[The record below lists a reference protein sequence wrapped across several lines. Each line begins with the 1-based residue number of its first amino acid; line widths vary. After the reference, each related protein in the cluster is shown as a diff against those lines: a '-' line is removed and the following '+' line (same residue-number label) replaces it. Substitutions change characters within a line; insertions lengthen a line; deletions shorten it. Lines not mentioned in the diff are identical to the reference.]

1 LQKLWGQ
8 AKAKAKTT
16 RRSLIS
22 NTKYMAKKINEFLKT
37 LIVKA
42 GGNPEDEKLKAALAA
57 IVADTEVNDD
67 VVNAIE
73 QGLISIE
80 NAKNNHPDIKK
91 HYTALALNGLDSELE
106 RLMEDERFD
115 EATITEL
122 KGEKSSTKRAA
133 LIAKKIKELE
143 AAKAGQGKA
152 ETKALNEKIAELN
165 GELRKIKDNENNIK
179 SEYEKKL
186 RDKDKGYAMRNILST
201 YQTIYDKLDPET
213 KNISINAILEKNLRS
228 KGYQLDV
235 DENGNLII
243 ATKDG
248 STAFT
253 DDHRPL
259 TPKIF
264 FDKVMADENL
274 LVVSGGNENQNN
286 NRNNN
291 SNNTGG
297 NQNRNN
303 NNTGGNQ
310 NRNQN
315 QNQNQNNNGGGEGNK
330 GNGVLKELLNRAKSD
345 MANQNGT
352 SIF

>member
-1 LQKLWGQ
+1 
-8 AKAKAKTT
+8 
-16 RRSLIS
+16 
-22 NTKYMAKKINEFLKT
+22 MAKKINEFLKA
-37 LIVKA
+37 LIIKA
-42 GGNPEDEKLKAALAA
+42 GGNPEDEKLKTALAA
-57 IVADTEVNDD
+57 ITIDADVNDE
-67 VVNAIE
+67 VINAIE

-235 DENGNLII
+235 DENGNLVI

-274 LVVSGGNENQNN
+274 LVVSEGQNN
-286 NRNNN
+286 NSNRNNN
-291 SNNTGG
+291 FNNGGNQSRNNQNNGG

-303 NNTGGNQ
+303 
-310 NRNQN
+310 QN
-315 QNQNQNNNGGGEGNK
+315 QNQNNGGGEGNK
-330 GNGVLKELLNRAKSD
+330 GNGVLKELINRAKND

>member
-1 LQKLWGQ
+1 
-8 AKAKAKTT
+8 
-16 RRSLIS
+16 
-22 NTKYMAKKINEFLKT
+22 MAKKINEFLKS
-37 LIVKA
+37 LITKA
-42 GGNPEDEKLKAALAA
+42 GGNIEDEKLKAALNAMAA
-57 IVADTEVNDD
+57 LESEVPDD
-67 VVNAIE
+67 VINAIE

-91 HYTALALNGLDSELE
+91 HYTALALNGLDSELD
-106 RLMEDERFD
+106 RLMEDEKLD
-115 EATITEL
+115 EATIAEI

-133 LIAKKIKELE
+133 LIARKIKELE
-143 AAKAGQGKA
+143 SAKAGQGKA

-179 SEYEKKL
+179 ADYEKKL

-213 KNISINAILEKNLRS
+213 KSITINAILDKNLRS
-228 KGYQLDV
+228 KGYSLDV
-235 DENGNLII
+235 DENGNLFI

-274 LVVSGGNENQNN
+274 LVVSGSNENQ
-286 NRNNN
+286 
-291 SNNTGG
+291 

-303 NNTGGNQ
+303 NFQNNSGRNNGN
-310 NRNQN
+310 NNNAGRFNNGNNN
-315 QNQNQNNNGGGEGNK
+315 QNQNQNNNNGGG
-330 GNGVLKELLNRAKSD
+330 NGSNAVLKDLLKRAKDD
-345 MANQNGT
+345 MANSSST